1 MERLKLV
8 LTQCGE
14 ISLFQG
20 TYMPEK
26 TEWEVVDG
34 PAPSA
39 RPTLQQLM
47 QTVMG
52 PWWRWK
58 LAGAA
63 VVAIMA
69 LVFFATIVG
78 VFMLVLPAVALVALA
93 IRKMTQ
99 WMRHGSGSGS
109 LSNARQNSRPEQHRR
124 FHE

>member
-1 MERLKLV
+1 
-8 LTQCGE
+8 
-14 ISLFQG
+14 
-20 TYMPEK
+20 MPEK

-34 PAPSA
+34 PAPGA

-47 QTVMG
+47 QNVMG

-63 VVAIMA
+63 VVAIVA

-78 VFMLVLPAVALVALA
+78 VFMLLLPALALIALA
-93 IRKMTQ
+93 IRKITR
-99 WMRHGSGSGS
+99 WMRHGSRAGP
-109 LSNARQNSRPEQHRR
+109 LSNLRGNHSPEQHRR